1 MPMLSRL
8 VDVLAKD
15 DVEVSMVTA
24 DSRLVKPGALFAAI
38 PGTVSDGRDYIEQ
51 AIAKGASAI
60 LSTKGLADMPIPYIG
75 VDEPRETYAKIAAR
89 YHAGQ
94 PEILVAMTGTN
105 GKSST
110 VEFLRQIW
118 AYAGNRAACFGT
130 LGVQSPEG
138 YQPLTHTTPDA
149 MALHGTL
156 SDLAA
161 QGVTHV
167 AMEASSHGLNQYRLD
182 AVQVT
187 ASGFSN
193 LTQDHFDYHPT
204 MEDYFQA
211 KARLFTELTPADA
224 PVVINVNDAYGQ
236 RLAQICTARGQ
247 KVMRVGWTGNEIR
260 IDEVMP
266 RRASQM
272 LNLIVHGTRYEV
284 ELPLAGEFQALNAVS
299 ALGLALVT
307 GVPQDTAVAALG
319 RLYGVAG
326 RMERAGQ
333 HPNGAPVF
341 VDFAHTEDGLDKLL
355 RSVRPHTMGKI
366 VIVFGCGGDRDPD
379 KRAKMGRVAAKLADS
394 VIVTDDNPRTEEAAS
409 IRKAVLM
416 GCPKADEIGDRA
428 RAITEALSRLG
439 SADCLVIAGKGHE
452 QGQIVGDQ
460 IIPFSDVKVAQRAIE
475 NLKKKKNSHV

>member
-1 MPMLSRL
+1 MPMLSDL
-8 VDVLAKD
+8 ITVPAQD
-15 DVEVSMVTA
+15 DVEITLITA
-24 DSRLVKPGALFAAI
+24 DSRRVVPGALFAAI
-38 PGTVSDGRDYIEQ
+38 AGTVSDGRDYIED

-60 LSTKGLADMPIPYIG
+60 LSTHGLADMPITYIG
-75 VDEPRETYAKIAAR
+75 VDEPRKTYAEIAAR
-89 YHAGQ
+89 FYAGQ

-118 AYAGNRAACFGT
+118 DYAGHRAACFGT
-130 LGVQSPEG
+130 LGVQSPDG
-138 YQPLTHTTPDA
+138 YRPLTHTTPDA
-149 MALHGTL
+149 MALHETL
-156 SDLAA
+156 STLAA
-161 QGVTHV
+161 QKVTHA

-182 AVQVT
+182 AVRVT

-211 KARLFTELTPADA
+211 KARLFTELTPRGA
-224 PVVINVNDAYGQ
+224 PVVINVNDEYGQ
-236 RLAQICTARGQ
+236 RLAQICAARGQ
-247 KVMRVGWTGNEIR
+247 KVMRVGWTGEDIR

-272 LNLIVHGTRYEV
+272 LDLIVQGQRYKV
-284 ELPLAGEFQALNAVS
+284 ELPLAGEFQTLNAIS

-319 RLYGVAG
+319 KLYGVAG
-326 RMERAGQ
+326 RMERAGE

-341 VDFAHTEDGLDKLL
+341 VDFAHTEDGIDKLL

-379 KRAKMGRVAAKLADS
+379 KRAKMGRMAAKLADE
-394 VIVTDDNPRTEEAAS
+394 VIVTDDNPRTEDATS
-409 IRKAVLM
+409 IRKAVLA
-416 GCPKADEIGDRA
+416 GCPDADEIGDRA
-428 RAITEALSRLG
+428 RAIANGLSRLG
-439 SADCLVIAGKGHE
+439 PNDCLVIAGKGHE
-452 QGQIVGDQ
+452 QGQIIGDQ
-460 IIPFSDVKVAQRAIE
+460 IIPFSDVKAARRAIKALSNKE
-475 NLKKKKNSHV
+475 GVHV

>member
-94 PEILVAMTGTN
+94 PETLVAMTGTN

-272 LNLIVHGTRYEV
+272 LNLIVHGTR
-284 ELPLAGEFQALNAVS
+284 QACRRI
-299 ALGLALVT
+299 
-307 GVPQDTAVAALG
+307 Q
-319 RLYGVAG
+319 
-326 RMERAGQ
+326 
-333 HPNGAPVF
+333 
-341 VDFAHTEDGLDKLL
+341 LL
-355 RSVRPHTMGKI
+355 RRLVVSTALPAGWSAQASTPTARPCSLILLTQKMALINCSGLCARIPWVR
-366 VIVFGCGGDRDPD
+366 
-379 KRAKMGRVAAKLADS
+379 L
-394 VIVTDDNPRTEEAAS
+394 
-409 IRKAVLM
+409 
-416 GCPKADEIGDRA
+416 
-428 RAITEALSRLG
+428 
-439 SADCLVIAGKGHE
+439 
-452 QGQIVGDQ
+452 
-460 IIPFSDVKVAQRAIE
+460 
-475 NLKKKKNSHV
+475 